1 MYLSEISVLSLFLKG
16 METYVHKEP
25 CALIFLAAEYFALF
39 LKQKHIWNIMILF
52 YKEIIKVNTSITK
65 RMFDKLEKKGK
76 NKEKNVLAL
85 Q

>member
-1 MYLSEISVLSLFLKG
+1 
-16 METYVHKEP
+16 
-25 CALIFLAAEYFALF
+25 
-39 LKQKHIWNIMILF
+39 MILF